1 MPLDWNYLDGKY
13 LKEIMKQF
21 GTVTLRK
28 WEPNDAGFNFDVKE
42 FYYSFIRRIKFVPLL
57 YHVNYV
63 RPQAEEIIKK
73 NLIGHTWCTLYG

>member
-1 MPLDWNYLDGKY
+1 
-13 LKEIMKQF
+13 MKQY

-28 WEPNDAGFNFDVKE
+28 WEPNDGFNFDVKE
-42 FYYSFIRRIKFVPLL
+42 FFYYSFIRRIKFVPLL

-73 NLIGHTWCTLYG
+73 EFDWTYLGAHYMDDLFQSLMTYILK